1 MLDVLSVAAHP
12 DDVEITCG
20 GTLIRLSE
28 GGYRVGVVDLTRGE
42 MGTRG
47 TAEDRAREAAQAA
60 QVMGLSLRENL
71 ALPDARLEN
80 SFPFKLKLAAL
91 LREHRPHLV
100 ILPFWDGRHPDHV
113 AASRLAYDSCYLSG
127 LQKLELGGE
136 PWRPKKILYPLIF
149 TPERPSLVVDITPQ
163 LERKIE
169 AIMCYESQ
177 FGRGVFPTSERF
189 RGESLQE
196 MVRAEALHSGRL
208 IGIRYGEPF
217 SQKEP
222 MAVDDP
228 MKLSGRSI

>member
-1 MLDVLSVAAHP
+1 
-12 DDVEITCG
+12 TCG

-47 TAEDRAREAAQAA
+47 TAEDRAREAARAA
-60 QVMGLSLRENL
+60 DVMGLSLRENL
-71 ALPDARLEN
+71 SLPDARLEN
-80 SFPFKLKLAAL
+80 AFSVRLQLAAL

-100 ILPFWDGRHPDHV
+100 ILPFWEGRHPDHV
-113 AASRLAYDSCYLSG
+113 AAGRLGYDACYLSG
-127 LQKLELGGE
+127 LEKLELGGE

-149 TPERPSLVVDITPQ
+149 SPERPTLVVDITPQ

-177 FGRGVFPTSERF
+177 FGREARALSERF
-189 RGESLQE
+189 RAGNLEE

-208 IGIRYGEPF
+208 IGVRYGEPF
-217 SQKEP
+217 FQKEP
-222 MAVDDP
+222 LAVEDP
-228 MKLSGRSI
+228 MKLPGRSI